1 MTVPNANLLT
11 WDKFEIPS
19 KKQIESSMFDLPLP
33 FNPVIALNCGS
44 NPETVVRVAYDLKPS
59 ITICLMYI
67 FKQKG
72 DHERKT
78 SIGFSLDAWS
88 LVLGAKT
95 FPEGYALSGLF

>member
-1 MTVPNANLLT
+1 
-11 WDKFEIPS
+11 
-19 KKQIESSMFDLPLP
+19 MFDLPLP

-44 NPETVVRVAYDLKPS
+44 KPETVVRVAYDLKPS

-72 DHERKT
+72 DHKRKT
-78 SIGFSLDAWS
+78 SIGFSTLDAWS

-95 FPEGYALSGLF
+95 FPEGYAVSRFF